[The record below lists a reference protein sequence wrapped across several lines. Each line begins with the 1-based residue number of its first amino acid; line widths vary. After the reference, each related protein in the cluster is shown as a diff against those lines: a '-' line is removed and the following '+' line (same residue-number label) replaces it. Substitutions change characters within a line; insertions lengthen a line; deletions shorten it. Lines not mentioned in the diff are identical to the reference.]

1 MLEVQSELRAMLR
14 ALHLS
19 GMADNFADL
28 ATKAAAAHLTYES
41 YLVEVV
47 RCECILREQRRIAR
61 LLRQS
66 GLPPDKTFRTL
77 HIDRFPLNI
86 QQQVEHFPSVAFTT
100 DSINVSDAR
109 HHCVDKSH
117 LLAYLYH

>member
-1 MLEVQSELRAMLR
+1 MLEVQAELHAMLR

-28 ATKAAAAHLTYES
+28 ATKAATAHLTYET

-47 RCECILREQRRIAR
+47 RCECVLREQRRIAR

-66 GLPPDKTFRTL
+66 GLPPDKTFHTL
-77 HIDRFPLNI
+77 QLDRFPLNI
-86 QQQVEHFPSVAFTT
+86 QQQVAHLRSGAFTA
-100 DSINVSDAR
+100 DAR
-109 HHCVDKSH
+109 LDSRKMAPGHGSLTHE
-117 LLAYLYH
+117 